1 MLVDSPPP
9 SPFFFLVRR
18 NKQLLSS
25 TIFLNFL
32 YPTPPPPFLLP
43 PSFAS
48 SRHSTQSHLF
58 FFFHN
63 IVTAFR
69 RDNLDSFAGAVF
81 SPFLPTFFPLFVRF
95 FSSFRSCLC
104 LPAVVSR
111 LPFSLPAAHH
121 VLQYRR
127 AASGV
132 TPVIRDG
139 PDEAFIILSKRVSL
153 SIRQH
158 TVIIQSNG

>member
-1 MLVDSPPP
+1 MLVDSPPLP
-9 SPFFFLVRR
+9 LFFSCE
-18 NKQLLSS
+18 KEQAT
-25 TIFLNFL
+25 TIFYYLSIILL

>member
-1 MLVDSPPP
+1 MHYYFVTDVPLPLIPYVKKRSNYIFHPYFSPASVSLCFFTALDTEPP
-9 SPFFFLVRR
+9 
-18 NKQLLSS
+18 
-25 TIFLNFL
+25 
-32 YPTPPPPFLLP
+32 
-43 PSFAS
+43 
-48 SRHSTQSHLF
+48 
-58 FFFHN
+58 FFHN

-69 RDNLDSFAGAVF
+69 GIASTL
-81 SPFLPTFFPLFVRF
+81 LPVLF
-95 FSSFRSCLC
+95 FSSLRSSFFLC
-104 LPAVVSR
+104 SFPFHSPSFSIRCVSHP
-111 LPFSLPAAHH
+111 LFPPVAHH

-139 PDEAFIILSKRVSL
+139 PDEAFIILSEGSL